1 MSTTLWL
8 AREMDVRE
16 TTLQELFGGPKQ
28 YLVPLY
34 QRPYAWE
41 SRQRRRLWAD
51 VSDLAATRRTDP
63 GATHFTGSLVFSTGT
78 IVPSGME
85 FLVVDGQQR
94 LTTLSIL
101 LCAMRDTFRQRR
113 PESPALAESIHEQYV
128 ADRFKPGDARLK
140 LLPTQADRD
149 AYRRVVD
156 GGVGAPDEPGSSAS
170 GVRDA
175 YTFFRR
181 ELDRVHDLELLRD
194 AVLGGLVFV
203 SITAKD
209 EDNVYRIFESLNNT
223 GMRLTQG
230 DLVRNDLFM
239 RLGHR
244 GESAYSS
251 WWLPMQRR
259 LSVNDLELL
268 FWLDAVAEEP
278 LLKQADIYSAQ
289 RSRLAAMDDDEILA
303 EIERFSRLS
312 EQLELIRDPSRE
324 PDPAVRKHLRHL
336 AEWSSTTTVPLTL
349 RLLSRRAAGTSTS
362 AEVAGA
368 LATLEAYLVR
378 RTLVG
383 RPGQGLNRII
393 LQACGELDDRPVDQV
408 LLDYFSTG
416 RKHFATDEQ
425 IRVAIRTQPFYLRG
439 LRSQQKLIL
448 KWVQEELNPNEPVDV
463 EQATIEHVLPQ
474 TLTPDWRAALEADR
488 DDEPVEVVHER
499 LVHSLGNLTLTG
511 YNATLGNRPFAA
523 KQADYRQSSFT
534 ALNRLV
540 LDASVWGR
548 TQILARSE
556 WFADRITRQWV
567 GPNEHARSVGGG
579 RDWPIVHR
587 AITAVPPGNWTSYGD
602 LAALIGTHPAAL
614 GVHLAGTHIR
624 GTHRVLQGSGTVS
637 PGFRWPDPSDDR
649 DPRAVLEAE
658 GVVFSASGVARARD
672 RLSTAALAAR
682 IGLVDG

>member
-1 MSTTLWL
+1 MCATFCL
-8 AREMDVRE
+8 ARRMDVRE

-41 SRQRRRLWAD
+41 ARQRERLWAD
-51 VSDLAATRRTDP
+51 VLELSETRRTDP

-78 IVPSGME
+78 VVPSGME

-101 LCAMRDTFRQRR
+101 LCALRDTFREHR
-113 PESPALAESIHEQYV
+113 PESPVLAESIHEQYV

-149 AYRRVVD
+149 AYRSVVD
-156 GGVGAPDEPGSSAS
+156 GGADVPDEPDASVS

-175 YTFFRR
+175 YTYFRR
-181 ELDRVHDLELLRD
+181 ELGRVQDLELTRD

-278 LLKQADIYSAQ
+278 LLKQGDIYSSQQA
-289 RSRLAAMDDDEILA
+289 RLAAMDDEQILA

-312 EQLELIRDPSRE
+312 EHLMRIRDPSQE
-324 PDPAVRKHLRHL
+324 SDPAVRKHLRHL

-425 IRVAIRTQPFYLRG
+425 VREAIRTQPFYLRG
-439 LRSQQKLIL
+439 LRNQQKLIL
-448 KWVQEELNPNEPVDV
+448 KWVQEELNPNEPIDV
-463 EQATIEHVLPQ
+463 ERSTIEHVLPQ
-474 TLTPDWRAALEADR
+474 TLTPDWRAALAADL
-488 DDEPVEVVHER
+488 DGEPVDVVHER

-511 YNATLGNRPFAA
+511 YNATLGNRPFPE
-523 KQADYRQSSFT
+523 KQEEYRQSSFT

-540 LDASVWGR
+540 LDAPVWGR

-556 WFADRITRQWV
+556 WFADRITRQWT
-567 GPNEHARSVGGG
+567 GPNVRARSVGGR
-579 RDWPIVHR
+579 RDWSVVHR
-587 AITAVPPGNWTSYGD
+587 AIAAVPAGRWTSYGD
-602 LAALIGTHPAAL
+602 LAALIGTHPAAV
-614 GVHLAGTHIR
+614 GAHLAGTHIH
-624 GTHRVLQGSGTVS
+624 GTHRVLQGSGTVA

-658 GVVFSASGVARARD
+658 GLAFSASGVACARD
-672 RLSTAALAAR
+672 RLSTDALAAR